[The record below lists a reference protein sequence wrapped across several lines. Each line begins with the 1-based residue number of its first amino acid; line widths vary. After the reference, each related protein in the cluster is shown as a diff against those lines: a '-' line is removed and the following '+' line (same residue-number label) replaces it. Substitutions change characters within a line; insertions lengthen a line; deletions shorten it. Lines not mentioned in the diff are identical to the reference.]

1 MTERLK
7 RQLSLPVRSVDT
19 LMIKTFGSNEERIQT
34 CDVVDLL
41 LKTREGKN
49 VQLTFLAVPF
59 ICDPLARQP
68 LSHAMEI
75 FPYLSELELADT
87 GGEAD
92 IDVLVGSDLYW
103 SLVTGR
109 IIRGENGPT
118 AIETVFGW
126 VLSGPVDSA
135 PEAFVLTSTHT
146 LRVESSLLLAN
157 HKIDTPLDS
166 QLQKFWDLEV
176 LGIQDH
182 ETSVYDEFVKKISF
196 KDGRYEVH
204 LPWKEQHPPL
214 GDHYQMSL
222 NRLISLL
229 QRLKRSP
236 EVLKEYDTVIKN
248 QLSSGIIEI
257 ASKPNPSS
265 QVHYLPHHPVIR
277 SDRDTTK
284 FRIVYDASAKTTG
297 TSLNDCL
304 YVGPPFGQYIFDIIL
319 RFRVHNVALAGDIEK
334 AFSMISI
341 AEEDRDALRF
351 LWVNDPFK
359 KFPEIILRFKRVIFG
374 VSASPFLL
382 NATIEHHISKYRSA
396 DPQFVSQFLRS
407 IYVDDVTYGSSDV
420 NKTYDLYCWSKKK
433 LAEGGFHLRKFVTNS
448 TVLRSLINE
457 QEMLQPK
464 HSTEPEKNCHSLCGG

>member
-1 MTERLK
+1 MY
-7 RQLSLPVRSVDT
+7 
-19 LMIKTFGSNEERIQT
+19 
-34 CDVVDLL
+34 
-41 LKTREGKN
+41 

-68 LSHAMEI
+68 LCHAMEI
-75 FPYLSELELADT
+75 FPHLSELELADT

-109 IIRGENGPT
+109 IVRGENGPT

-146 LRVESSLLLAN
+146 LRVESSSLLTN

-176 LGIQDH
+176 LGIQDK

-222 NRLISLL
+222 NRLTSLL

-248 QLSSGIIEI
+248 HAVIQWDHGDCIQARPKFSS
-257 ASKPNPSS
+257 SLPSS
-265 QVHYLPHHPVIR
+265 
-277 SDRDTTK
+277 
-284 FRIVYDASAKTTG
+284 
-297 TSLNDCL
+297 
-304 YVGPPFGQYIFDIIL
+304 
-319 RFRVHNVALAGDIEK
+319 
-334 AFSMISI
+334 
-341 AEEDRDALRF
+341 
-351 LWVNDPFK
+351 
-359 KFPEIILRFKRVIFG
+359 
-374 VSASPFLL
+374 
-382 NATIEHHISKYRSA
+382 
-396 DPQFVSQFLRS
+396 
-407 IYVDDVTYGSSDV
+407 SS
-420 NKTYDLYCWSKKK
+420 
-433 LAEGGFHLRKFVTNS
+433 
-448 TVLRSLINE
+448 
-457 QEMLQPK
+457 
-464 HSTEPEKNCHSLCGG
+464 CHSK